1 MENLHASRLHQEVK
15 EGLGKKGMRGVIWEA
30 YLVDS
35 PLAIQPLHVTFGVLT
50 DGGAGISYCAKPWLG
65 LTLTMRKRESD

>member
-15 EGLGKKGMRGVIWEA
+15 EGLGKRGVRGVIWEA

-35 PLAIQPLHVTFGVLT
+35 TLAIQPLHVTFG
-50 DGGAGISYCAKPWLG
+50 A
-65 LTLTMRKRESD
+65 